1 MGSSDVGRRVAE
13 RRNELHLS
21 VDSVAQRAGVSPAY
35 LESVESRDSPVLR
48 QETLVRLAHALDTS
62 VTSLAGGGIESP
74 QGQQGPSQ
82 GGVLGELSREE
93 CYRLLS
99 AGGVGRIVLST
110 DRGPVAIPVNY
121 QVAGSDIVFRIEG
134 HSSVARYL
142 PSDPASFEVDR
153 IDDPLFEGWSV
164 LLTGRAHV
172 VDHRSD
178 ETGVPE
184 VVPWAGGRRDTYV
197 RLEPHT
203 VTGRRIRHDRG
214 G

>member
-62 VTSLAGGGIESP
+62 VTSLAGGGVESP
-74 QGQQGPSQ
+74 QGQESPSQ
-82 GGVLGELSREE
+82 GGALGELSREE

-121 QVAGSDIVFRIEG
+121 RVAGSDVVFRVEG
-134 HSSVARYL
+134 RSSVARHL
-142 PSDPASFEVDR
+142 PSDPASFEVDH

-178 ETGVPE
+178 VTGVPE
-184 VVPWAGGRRDTYV
+184 VVPWAGGQRDTYV

-203 VTGRRIRHDRG
+203 VTGRRIRQG
-214 G
+214 LSG